1 MLISELTQKI
11 KIISLLNGNPE
22 TNIAYI
28 QSDSRKLEEDD
39 IFCLYENFG
48 EKSTEYI
55 QDALKKKVKTI
66 LIRKNSQY
74 LTEAKSFSNIIISQ
88 QDPMQV
94 HGYFASLLKDEP
106 SKKCKIIA
114 ITGTNGKTSMTYI
127 LNDIFSRENKNCGI
141 IGTIETR
148 YANRVIQ
155 TGYTTP
161 DASTLN
167 EVLADMVKEEIEYV
181 FMEASSHGLKLGRLN
196 GLQIFGAL
204 FTNLTQDHLD
214 FHKTMADYLKS
225 KFILFKLLARS
236 VHKNTFAAISTE
248 SAGSDKMLALIKKAK
263 LKINLLQFGKGK
275 DFEGKIKSLSLRGI
289 EFDFKEKGSR
299 QMDFTT
305 NLLGNFNFLNV
316 SLAIVAARAMGL
328 ELESIQNTIENL
340 IPVNGRFQIVYNSKK
355 TRVAIVDYAHT
366 PDALLNVLKS
376 IQEIPHSKVIC
387 IFGCGGDRDKTKR
400 PIMGK
405 IASSLADMVI
415 ITSDNPRSED
425 PEEILDDIQAG
436 FPKKF
441 TSFLRITNRRQAILR
456 GIEILPD
463 EGLLLV
469 AGKGHETVQIIGNKR
484 EDFSDARELME
495 AFQHDEKSR
504 R

>member
-1 MLISELTQKI
+1 MLLSELASKI
-11 KIISLLNGNPE
+11 KKISLLFGSDKE
-22 TNIAYI
+22 NISYI

-39 IFCLYENFG
+39 IFCLYENF
-48 EKSTEYI
+48 EDKSIEYLN
-55 QDALKKKVKTI
+55 DALQKKVKAI
-66 LIRKNSQY
+66 LVKKNSHY
-74 LTEAKSFSNIIISQ
+74 LQEAKKFSNVLICNE
-88 QDPMQV
+88 DPMQL
-94 HGYFASLLKDEP
+94 HGYIASLLKDEP

-148 YANRVIQ
+148 YGNRVIQ

-167 EVLADMVKEEIEYV
+167 EVLANMVKEEIEYV

-196 GLQIFGAL
+196 GLHLFGAL
-204 FTNLTQDHLD
+204 FTNLTRDHLD

-225 KFILFKLLARS
+225 KFILFKLLAKS
-236 VHKNTFAAISTE
+236 SHKNTFAAISMD
-248 SAGSDKMLALIKKAK
+248 SPGADKIVSLIKKAK
-263 LKINLLQFGKGK
+263 LKLNLLQFGKGK
-275 DFEGKIKSLSLRGI
+275 HFEGKIKELSLRGI
-289 EFDFKEKGSR
+289 EFDFKEKGSQ

-328 ELESIQNTIENL
+328 DLESIRNTVGNL
-340 IPVNGRFQIVYNSKK
+340 IPVNGRFQIVYNNKK

-376 IQEIPHSKVIC
+376 IKEIPHSKVIC
-387 IFGCGGDRDKTKR
+387 VFGCGGDRDKTKR

-405 IASSLADMVI
+405 IAATLSDLVI

-441 TSFLRITNRRQAILR
+441 TSFLRIANRKQAIKR

-469 AGKGHETVQIIGNKR
+469 AGKGHETVQIIGNRK

-495 AFQHDEKSR
+495 AFSHDEISR

>member
-1 MLISELTQKI
+1 MLISEII
-11 KIISLLNGNPE
+11 KKFKKISLFKGKLDSD
-22 TNIAYI
+22 ISYI
-28 QSDSRKLEEDD
+28 QSDSRKLETND
-39 IFCLYENFG
+39 IFCLYENFA
-48 EKSTEYI
+48 EKSLEYLE
-55 QDALKKKVKTI
+55 DSLGKKVKTI
-66 LIRKNSQY
+66 LIKKNSPY
-74 LTEAKSFSNIIISQ
+74 LKDANKFENILVSSE
-88 QDPMQV
+88 DPMQV
-94 HGYFASLLKDEP
+94 HGYIASLLKDEP

-114 ITGTNGKTSMTYI
+114 VTGTNGKTSMTYI
-127 LNDIFSRENKNCGI
+127 LHDIFSRENKNCGI
-141 IGTIETR
+141 IGTIETK
-148 YANRVIQ
+148 YGNKVIQ

-196 GLQIFGAL
+196 GLHIFGAL
-204 FTNLTQDHLD
+204 FTNLTRDHLD
-214 FHKTMADYLKS
+214 FHKTMSDYLKS
-225 KFILFKLLARS
+225 KFLLFKLLTKSA
-236 VHKNTFAAISTE
+236 HENTFAAMSME

-263 LKINLLQFGKGK
+263 LKVNLLLLGKGK
-275 DFEGKIKSLSLRGI
+275 HFESKIKNLSLKGI
-289 EFDFKEKGSR
+289 EFDFREKGK
-299 QMDFTT
+299 QQVDFTT

-328 ELESIQNTIENL
+328 DMESIRNTVGNL

-376 IQEIPHSKVIC
+376 VKEIPHSKIIC
-387 IFGCGGDRDKTKR
+387 VFGCGGDRDKTKR

-405 IASSLADMVI
+405 IASTLSDLVI
-415 ITSDNPRSED
+415 ITSDNPRTED

-436 FPKKF
+436 FPKKY
-441 TSFLRITNRRQAILR
+441 TSFLRIANRRQAIKK

-469 AGKGHETVQIIGNKR
+469 AGKGHETVQIIGNKK

-495 AFQHDEKSR
+495 AFHHDEKSR